1 MKVRK
6 IAVMLT
12 FFLAVQIT
20 PSEAASKPKV
30 NNLKLACAAWK
41 KGDNKQ
47 FAKYLVRLQMQGS
60 KYSQFVKV
68 GFEDMK
74 VHQTDPSKGGTDAY
88 QMFQNAGERQRIL
101 SAYCS

>member
-1 MKVRK
+1 MSLLLMAP
-6 IAVMLT
+6 IA
-12 FFLAVQIT
+12 

-30 NNLKLACAAWK
+30 NYLKLACTAWK
-41 KGDNKQ
+41 KHDNKA
-47 FAKYLVRLQMQGS
+47 FAKNLVQLQMQGS
-60 KYSQFVKV
+60 KYAQFVKV

-88 QMFQNAGERQRIL
+88 QMFQDADARYQLL